1 MKPRFI
7 DLKVGDTIY
16 CYCKLINTTFEGI
29 ISSIDYDCANI
40 ADNLNYTDILLL
52 EFDKPDLFQLSHP
65 NGFCLSFFLN
75 RITTEYKSGI
85 LIDNIPCYIFSN
97 REDRDYYTNNN
108 CQRDTFGSLRY
119 GDSVY
124 GVDLDTYESINTFV
138 AFRCVTS
145 MILGNGVG
153 IVFNFYDLIDR
164 YSSSSITLKVLD
176 SYVTLF
182 TTKELR
188 DDYAL
193 NLDLNEDNKEI

>member
-7 DLKVGDTIY
+7 DLKVGDTVY

-29 ISSIDYDCANI
+29 VSSIDYDLANI
-40 ADNLNYTDILLL
+40 TDNLNYTDILVL

-75 RITTEYKSGI
+75 KITTEYKASI

-97 REDRDYYTNNN
+97 REDRDYYAINNHPM
-108 CQRDTFGSLRY
+108 DTFGSLKY
-119 GDSVY
+119 GDLVY
-124 GVDLDTYESINTFV
+124 GVDLSTYKTINTFV